1 MMNLSE
7 QKLLLDQNYLPLQ
20 VFSDKVIQSIL
31 DSKLYQVG
39 DYNGTMGCKL
49 LSPGEHSY
57 IIKSDIKGVYVVYL
71 RYNNHNIVL
80 YVGETDKS
88 LGTRIGRL
96 IKQATGDNRD
106 DESHSAGQLLFDQFT
121 KYNRMDLWK
130 NKLYVKFIE
139 LREIKNILGLV
150 AFPKFDLEGE
160 HYCML
165 KDLDNK
171 VLLKYFE
178 EKTIDSLSPISNKM
192 AQSFENTNNY
202 SENFN
207 KFCELVNSF
216 DKKTDSIRR
225 SKPYIEPSIA
235 KKRVA

>member
-106 DESHSAGQLLFDQFT
+106 DESHSAGQL
-121 KYNRMDLWK
+121 
-130 NKLYVKFIE
+130 
-139 LREIKNILGLV
+139 
-150 AFPKFDLEGE
+150 
-160 HYCML
+160 
-165 KDLDNK
+165 
-171 VLLKYFE
+171 
-178 EKTIDSLSPISNKM
+178 
-192 AQSFENTNNY
+192 
-202 SENFN
+202 
-207 KFCELVNSF
+207 
-216 DKKTDSIRR
+216 
-225 SKPYIEPSIA
+225 
-235 KKRVA
+235 